1 MRFGR
6 SIMVMMTA
14 LCAVGQPAAAG
25 EFTVI
30 QKNREFSQS
39 ELRVR
44 AGDDVVFT
52 NLDIVMHNVY
62 SASPG
67 NEFQIRKQ
75 MPGQTHTVRFVGSG
89 RVDVQCAVHPS
100 MSLVIHVAP

>member
-1 MRFGR
+1 
-6 SIMVMMTA
+6 
-14 LCAVGQPAAAG
+14 
-25 EFTVI
+25 
-30 QKNREFSQS
+30 
-39 ELRVR
+39 
-44 AGDDVVFT
+44 
-52 NLDIVMHNVY
+52 MHNVY

-89 RVDVQCAVHPS
+89 QVDVQCAVHPS